1 MRTSTCMTKRKTKPL
16 FLSNTGF
23 TLIEIL
29 IALALMSLVFSFA
42 LNYNFTSRQ
51 ALEGEVKKL
60 ERAINYASDESSLR
74 NKVIRLKFKL
84 EDSPQ
89 SFSIEFGPDDNFVL
103 PAKKYPEKDT
113 LTESQI
119 AQIEEE
125 LKKLDKNFIPITDIN
140 KENLTFDENVQVL
153 GIGILEDRKIIFDFY
168 PSVHFYPSGEKD
180 AVVIFLASD
189 EEIIAIVVS
198 PFLATIDKIYKTL
211 EFRDGDEI
219 DEIKYN
225 TMVEIFED
233 YLK

>member
-1 MRTSTCMTKRKTKPL
+1 MRIFTSMIKRKIKPL
-16 FLSNTGF
+16 LLTKTGF

-51 ALEGEVKKL
+51 VLEGEVKKI

-84 EDSPQ
+84 DDNPQ
-89 SFSIEFGPDDNFVL
+89 TFSVEFGPDDNFVL
-103 PAKKYPEKDT
+103 PSKTYPEKST

-119 AQIEEE
+119 AEIEEE
-125 LKKLDKNFIPITDIN
+125 LKLLDRNFIPITDIN
-140 KENLTFDENVQVL
+140 EENLRLDENVQIL
-153 GIGILEDRKIIFDFY
+153 GIGILEDRKIIFDFN
-168 PSVHFYPSGEKD
+168 PSIYFYPSGEKD
-180 AVVIFLASD
+180 GVIIFLTSN
-189 EEIIAIVVS
+189 EEIISIVVS
-198 PFLATIDKIYKTL
+198 PFMATIEKIYRTIEYK
-211 EFRDGDEI
+211 ENDEI

-225 TMVEIFED
+225 TMVSMFED

>member
-1 MRTSTCMTKRKTKPL
+1 MQTSTYMKKRTKNPL
-16 FLSNTGF
+16 FSNLGF

-51 ALEGEVKKL
+51 LLESESKKI
-60 ERAINYASDESSLR
+60 ERAINYASDEAPLR

-84 EDSPQ
+84 EEPPQ
-89 SFSIEFGPDDNFVL
+89 GFSIEYGPDENFVL
-103 PAKKYPEKDT
+103 PAKKVPEKDN

-119 AQIEEE
+119 LEIEEE
-125 LKKLDKNFIPITDIN
+125 LKKLDRNFLPITDID
-140 KENLTFDENVQVL
+140 EANLKIDESIQVL
-153 GIGILEDRKIIFDFY
+153 GIGVLEDKKIIFDFY

-180 AVVIFLASD
+180 AVIIFMASD

-198 PFLATIDKIYKTL
+198 PFMTDIEKIYQKL
-211 EFRDGDEI
+211 EFNEYDEV
-219 DEIKYN
+219 DDVKYN
-225 TMVEIFED
+225 TMLTMFED